1 MKARRAIRKALEVQL
16 DGAGFS
22 FVEILSPCPTIW
34 GKDPVEARQWI
45 ADKIIPAFPLSVFRD
60 HKPEPLAK

>member
-1 MKARRAIRKALEVQL
+1 MKARRAIRKALEVQR

-34 GKDPVEARQWI
+34 GKDPVAARRWI
-45 ADKIIPAFPLSVFRD
+45 ADKIIPALPLNVFRD
-60 HKPEPLAK
+60 HAPNRLR